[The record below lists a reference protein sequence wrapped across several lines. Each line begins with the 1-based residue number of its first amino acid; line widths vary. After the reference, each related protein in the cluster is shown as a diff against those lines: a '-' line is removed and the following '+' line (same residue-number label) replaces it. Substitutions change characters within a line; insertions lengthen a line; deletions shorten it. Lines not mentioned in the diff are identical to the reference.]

1 MENEFSLLS
10 QNIVLKSLDW
20 AYEKAI
26 YGVKGLD
33 SAAELAN
40 NYLKGKGTLIEQVN
54 SLIKW
59 QNTKA
64 GTSGFITGLG
74 GLLTMPVTLPTNI
87 TSVLYIQIRMVAA
100 IAIMGGYDVK
110 DDRVKTLVYSCV
122 AANSTAEVAK
132 TFGLKL
138 GEKLMKEGIKRLSK
152 ETIIRINQAVG
163 FRLLTKFGQK
173 GVINMGKSVPFIGG
187 IISATFDIVSTNI
200 IGNIAREIF
209 IINEV

>member
-40 NYLKGKGTLIEQVN
+40 NYLKGKGTLIEQIN